1 MTLDKDKA
9 IEELLNSMEEEYL
22 KGATAMFNHLR
33 ENVTNCDGKDGC
45 SICTEAKKFLKNCS
59 YNTSKENNKW

>member
-22 KGATAMFNHLR
+22 KGAKAMFEHIR
-33 ENVTNCDGKDGC
+33 ANVTYCNGKDGC
-45 SICTEAKKFLKNCS
+45 AVCIEAKKFLKNYS
-59 YNTSKENNKW
+59 QNTRRSS